1 MDAMSRFR
9 PDKGDD
15 KDLLDKCEKHLNA
28 VTRMRNLMQSAK
40 EKFPG
45 AGRYN
50 LKGRFAEVLD
60 FEQEVSKFF
69 SEYLCDS
76 FLVAEVHSVRLLIE
90 EVFDGTPYEKRFRAI
105 CAAVKNLEQG
115 V

>member
-1 MDAMSRFR
+1 MNRFR
-9 PDKGDD
+9 PDKGNDQE
-15 KDLLDKCEKHLNA
+15 LFDKCEKHLNA
-28 VTRMRNLMQSAK
+28 VIHMRNLMRSAK

-76 FLVAEVHSVRLLIE
+76 FLESEVHSVRQLIE
-90 EVFDGTPYEKRFRAI
+90 EVFDGTPYEKRFRLI